1 MPSRSSAS
9 PFRAIIAT
17 TLSTST
23 TTPSRTWSAGG
34 ATSTRV
40 SSSASRSSRPPSTW
54 PACSTSGAFR
64 GYPHETTDSLMI
76 AAGLVDQLQT
86 LVSRRVS
93 PLEAAVV
100 TVGTLHAGTAP
111 NIIPGAANLTG
122 TVRTLSEKLRVKIER
137 ELTGLVEHFARA
149 HGGSAEVKYMHG
161 SPVLENHRG
170 LVEFLK
176 RPRPRRSRATRWST
190 WRRRW
195 APKTS

>member
-1 MPSRSSAS
+1 MNAVSVICASFPSDYRDYAEHVDDDTEPDLVRWRRDLHQSLELS
-9 PFRAIIAT
+9 FEEFET
-17 TLSTST
+17 TEYV
-23 TTPSRTWSAGG
+23 AGMLDQ
-34 ATSTRV
+34 
-40 SSSASRSSRPPSTW
+40 W
-54 PACSTSGAFR
+54 AFR

-122 TVRTLSEKLRVKIER
+122 TVRTLSEKLLVKIER

-149 HGGSAEVKYMHG
+149 HGGSAEGKYMHG
-161 SPVLENHRG
+161 SRALENHRG

-176 RPRPRRSRATRWST
+176 RPRPR
-190 WRRRW
+190 
-195 APKTS
+195 

>member
-1 MPSRSSAS
+1 
-9 PFRAIIAT
+9 
-17 TLSTST
+17 
-23 TTPSRTWSAGG
+23 
-34 ATSTRV
+34 
-40 SSSASRSSRPPSTW
+40 
-54 PACSTSGAFR
+54 
-64 GYPHETTDSLMI
+64 MI

-149 HGGSAEVKYMHG
+149 HGGSAEGKYMHG
-161 SPVLENHRG
+161 SRALENHRG

-176 RPRPRRSRATRWST
+176 RPRPRRSRATR
-190 WRRRW
+190 
-195 APKTS
+195 